1 MARQGREY
9 PSDDVWRAQELYCV
23 ARLTFD
29 QVATETGVSVSTL
42 KRWGEKYDW
51 RGRRARLAQAEAD
64 LRFDTILARS
74 AMLKELIET
83 KNPQVGF
90 AVAGLEGLALKQAE
104 AAKAGKLPEAAAQ
117 GRLREI
123 RTNDDA
129 VAALKEAVELKINR
143 LLASPEDLDDK
154 AVAGVLKALKLI
166 REVEPKEADTVDTAR
181 TKGLSAEAVQEIID
195 KVLGK

>member
-9 PSDDVWRAQELYCV
+9 QSESVWQAQELYCV

-104 AAKAGKLPEAAAQ
+104 AAKAGKLLEAAAQ
-117 GRLREI
+117 GKLREI
-123 RTNDDA
+123 RTNEDA
-129 VAALKEAVELKINR
+129 VAALKEAVELKLNR
-143 LLASPEDLDDK
+143 LLHSPEDLDFK
-154 AVAGVLKALKLI
+154 AVADVRKALELI
-166 REVEPKEADTVDTAR
+166 REMTPKDAEEADAGR
-181 TKGLSAEAVQEIID
+181 TKGLSAEAAQEIID

>member
-29 QVATETGVSVSTL
+29 QVAAETGISASTL
-42 KRWGEKYDW
+42 KRWSERLGW
-51 RGRRARLAQAEAD
+51 RDKRAQLAQAEAD
-64 LRFDTILARS
+64 LRADTILARS
-74 AMLKELIET
+74 AMLKQLIET

-90 AVAGLEGLALKQAE
+90 AVAGLESLAMRQAE
-104 AAKAGKLPEAAAQ
+104 AAKAGKLLEAAAQ
-117 GRLREI
+117 GKLREI
-123 RTNDDA
+123 RTNADA

-154 AVAGVLKALKLI
+154 AVAGVLKALALI
-166 REVEPKEADTVDTAR
+166 REVEPKGEKPGSGQPVSGDNIERMLEALR
-181 TKGLSAEAVQEIID
+181 
-195 KVLGK
+195 